1 MQYDCD
7 VGSGG
12 VITRSNSYAYYA
24 TTGLLQ
30 TKTDGRGVTC
40 THYFDAFLRPASNVY
55 SGSLPE
61 QNMTTVV

>member
-1 MQYDCD
+1 MS
-7 VGSGG
+7 VPAS
-12 VITRSNSYAYYA
+12 VITRSNSYAYYT